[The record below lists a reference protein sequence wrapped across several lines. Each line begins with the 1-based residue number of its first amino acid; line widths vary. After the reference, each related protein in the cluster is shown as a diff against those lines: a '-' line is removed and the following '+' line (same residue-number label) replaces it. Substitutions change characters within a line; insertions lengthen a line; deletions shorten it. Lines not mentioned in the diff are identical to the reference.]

1 MKACGSHLTLGE
13 AVVAEILASLFLVLT
28 FWKQINLRLSP
39 DSSRLNSLLVG
50 SARYT
55 QSRNGWPGLTTIA
68 VRLIVSSLSAPDAF
82 PLRRPVDNSSSA
94 SRPTARDAGSLYHH
108 KHGIHPG

>member
-1 MKACGSHLTLGE
+1 MKACGSHLLLE
-13 AVVAEILASLFLVLT
+13 KRMVAEIVASLFLVLT

-39 DSSRLNSLLVG
+39 ELFQAQLV
-50 SARYT
+50 ARGIRPIH

-82 PLRRPVDNSSSA
+82 PLRRPADNSSSA
-94 SRPTARDAGSLYHH
+94 SRPTARDAGSLYHY